1 MLRSFSCFLVPRRAN
16 YSLRIESSKEEG
28 TLFQSEALI
37 WFLGP
42 SNTPLVLAGLQGQD
56 TQPYA
61 GWEAAAPLQG
71 EGREKRS
78 GEASFPRSKS
88 TTEGEEKKAGEKG
101 RRRAGRGSGCGFGA
115 EQKVEEQG
123 REGKGASSSGAKVGS
138 GTVATKGKGTSRSR
152 RSRVSGRK
160 GDAPR
165 RRSYPANTR

>member
-16 YSLRIESSKEEG
+16 YSLRVESSKEEG

-37 WFLGP
+37 RFLGP
-42 SNTPLVLAGLQGQD
+42 SNIPLVLAGLQGQD
-56 TQPYA
+56 TQPCA
-61 GWEAAAPLQG
+61 GCEAAAPSQG

-78 GEASFPRSKS
+78 GEVSFPCSKS

-101 RRRAGRGSGCGFGA
+101 RRAGRGSGCGFGA

-123 REGKGASSSGAKVGS
+123 REGKGASSSDAEVGS
-138 GTVATKGKGTSRSR
+138 GTVATKGKETSRSR

-160 GDAPR
+160 GGDAPR